1 MFLYETHCHS
11 SDCSLCGRSTARE
24 MVRAYHRMGF
34 AGMVLT
40 DHFVTGNSAVD
51 PSLSWEERMRR
62 YYQAYADACDEAKD
76 LDFDVIFGIEH
87 AYGDGK
93 EVLVYGIDLPF
104 LLENPDLDRISLE
117 EFGDRVRSAGG
128 ILIHAH
134 PYRRRSYI
142 SNEAPPRLDLV
153 DGIEVYNAGNGPCD
167 GDRLA
172 LVIAGIVGCIQTAGS
187 DLHNVSSAKLGQAG
201 IVFNRRVRDSRD
213 FVQALQQ
220 NVCGYMVG
228 GDIVP
233 QIHESNLM

>member
-1 MFLYETHCHS
+1 MKKIFLT
-11 SDCSLCGRSTARE
+11 LFIA
-24 MVRAYHRMGF
+24 A
-34 AGMVLT
+34 
-40 DHFVTGNSAVD
+40 SAVFANAQHKSIND
-51 PSLSWEERMRR
+51 SDDNIAKATEKGWNIRLSAGYLIGGTSPLPLPVEIRSINGFNPGLNFMIEG
-62 YYQAYADACDEAKD
+62 DAEKKFNGTAWGLK
-76 LDFDVIFGIEH
+76 FGIRFDTKGMTTDATTKNYHMEMS
-87 AYGDGK
+87 DGGAK
-93 EVLVYGIDLPF
+93 VVG
-104 LLENPDLDRISLE
+104 S
-117 EFGDRVRSAGG
+117 
-128 ILIHAH
+128 LIHAH

-233 QIHESNLM
+233 QIRESNLM